1 MQKLLLF
8 FFSCV
13 TWLYSDSG
21 KAWESGG
28 ILGAGITAT
37 VLPLHINYIYWIK
50 VVVSALIGGLVNLAI
65 KKLVDRFSSKRKED
79 YHEQ

>member
-13 TWLYSDSG
+13 TWLYNDSG

-37 VLPLHINYIYWIK
+37 VVPLHINYIYWGK
-50 VVVSALIGGLVNLAI
+50 VVVSAIIGGLVNLGI
-65 KKLVDRFSSKRKED
+65 KKLVDCYSRKRTGGN
-79 YHEQ
+79 HEQ